1 MMADAFLVNINV
13 GFTVDTDSPDDAEV
27 KAMDMIYRI
36 KDVVF
41 DYVEVDYVEELD

>member
-1 MMADAFLVNINV
+1 MGDTFLVNINV
-13 GFTVDTDSPDDAEV
+13 GITVNTDSPDDAEQ
-27 KAMDMIYRI
+27 KAMNMVYGI